1 MLEVQVEKHFSDF
14 TVDAAFSAAGDG
26 VTALFGRS
34 GAGKTSVVN
43 MIAGLVRP
51 ERGRIAIDGRVLFDS
66 ASRID
71 LKPER
76 RRVGYVFQ
84 EGRLFP
90 HLSVRANL
98 RYGLRFAPREGRYV
112 ELERIV
118 GLLGIDGLLDRRPT
132 TLSGG
137 EKQRVA
143 IGRALLSQPR
153 LLLMDEPLAALDAE
167 RKGEILSYIERLR
180 EEVQVPIVYV
190 SHSVEEVVR
199 LADTLVLLSNGAV
212 AAVGPTVEIMSRLD
226 LGPLTGRHEAGAVI
240 TCHVESHD
248 TVFGLSSL
256 RFAGGLLRVTYI
268 DAPVGMRLRVRIRA
282 RDVAIATTKPVDTS
296 VLNVFRGRV
305 VERGERSGAVV
316 ELKLDVG
323 VPLRARVTARSA
335 SDLGLTPGK
344 EVYALIKSVAIDQ
357 HSLGLAAPRARED

>member
-1 MLEVQVEKHFSDF
+1 MLDVQVQKRFSDF
-14 TVDAAFSAAGDG
+14 AVDAAFSAASTG

-51 ERGRIAIDGRVLFDS
+51 ERGRIAIDDRVLFDS
-66 ASRID
+66 EARVN

-76 RRVGYVFQ
+76 RRIGYVFQ

-98 RYGLRFAPREGRYV
+98 LYGMRFAPSEERYV
-112 ELERIV
+112 EPERII
-118 GLLGIDGLLDRRPT
+118 GLLGIEGLLDRRPP

-167 RKGEILSYIERLR
+167 RKGEILSYIDRLR
-180 EEVQVPIVYV
+180 DEVRVPIVYV
-190 SHSVEEVVR
+190 SHAVEEVAR
-199 LADTLVLLSNGAV
+199 LADTLVLLSGGAV
-212 AAVGPTVEIMSRLD
+212 AAVGPPAEIMSRLD
-226 LGPLTGRHEAGAVI
+226 LGPLTGRHEAGALI
-240 TCHVESHD
+240 SCRVESHD
-248 TVFGLSSL
+248 TAFGLTSL
-256 RFAGGLLRVTYI
+256 RFAGGVLRVAHV
-268 DAPVGMRLRVRIRA
+268 DAPLGMRMRVRIRA
-282 RDVAIATTKPVDTS
+282 RDVSIATTKPVDVS
-296 VLNVFRGRV
+296 ILNVFRGRI
-305 VERGERSGAVV
+305 VERDDRAGAVV
-316 ELKLDVG
+316 ELRLDIG

-335 SDLGLTPGK
+335 SDLGLEPGK
-344 EVYALIKSVAIDQ
+344 EVYAMVKSVAIDQ
-357 HSLGLAAPRARED
+357 HSLGLAAPRAREG